1 MSEIWTLGFMTSVLA
16 AAIST
21 GAALLYAALGETLAE
36 RAGVLNL
43 GVERMMLVGA
53 LAGFAFCYW
62 SDSAWIGLL
71 GAIVFGGILAG
82 VHGILVVVLRANQV
96 VSGLALTLFG
106 QGVTAYMGASLVGK
120 RAPDSFERL
129 AIPVLHQLPTVGK
142 ILFNQNALVY
152 IAYALVPLMWW
163 YVYTTRPGLN
173 LRAVGEHPSTADAMG
188 IDVVRLRLLYVVAGG
203 CFAGVG
209 GAAISL
215 ATNPGWS
222 ENMTTGRGWIA
233 VALVIFGTWN
243 PARVALGALLF
254 GAVEAGQFRL
264 QSVNV
269 PVSSF
274 FLTMLPYLFTI
285 VVLVLATQRT
295 RRLRIGSPAALGQA
309 YIREER

>member
-36 RAGVLNL
+36 RSGVLNL
-43 GVERMMLVGA
+43 GVEGMMLVGA
-53 LAGFAFCYW
+53 LAGFAFCDW
-62 SDSAWIGLL
+62 TDSAWMGLI
-71 GAIVFGGILAG
+71 GAIVFGGLLAG
-82 VHGILVVVLRANQV
+82 IHAILVVGLRANQV

-120 RAPDSFERL
+120 PAPDSFERL
-129 AIPVLHQLPTVGK
+129 AIPLLHQIPTVGK

-152 IAYALVPLMWW
+152 VGYLLIPLMWF
-163 YVYTTRPGLN
+163 YVYKTRPGLN

-188 IDVVRLRLLYVVAGG
+188 LDVVKLRFFYVVAGG
-203 CFAGVG
+203 AFAGIG

-243 PARVALGALLF
+243 PARVALGAFLF

-269 PVSSF
+269 PISSF

-285 VVLVLATQRT
+285 LVLILATRRT